1 MVHFYEEHIF
11 KIADRCYRKG
21 VGGKGAGLIS
31 SGYSCFKLEAKTPLK
46 GAQLWF
52 HFTEEHSLKGH
63 KCG

>member
-1 MVHFYEEHIF
+1 MVHFSEEHIF

-21 VGGKGAGLIS
+21 VGGRPKGKLFLLARSKNTFKKGAIVV
-31 SGYSCFKLEAKTPLK
+31 
-46 GAQLWF
+46 